1 LPVPLYSCFDSLVL
15 RFFAVLLLL
24 PWSSAALLCLK
35 LAQVWVACCIVTG
48 AEEKK
53 KRVPSKPAAGY
64 GAAVPVTKQGMPNFM
79 ELLNYEVRRAFSSP

>member
-1 LPVPLYSCFDSLVL
+1 LPVPLYSCFDPLVL

-24 PWSSAALLCLK
+24 TWSHAALLCLK

-53 KRVPSKPAAGY
+53 KGY
-64 GAAVPVTKQGMPNFM
+64 QANQQPGM
-79 ELLNYEVRRAFSSP
+79 EQRYR

>member
-1 LPVPLYSCFDSLVL
+1 LPVPLYSCFDPLVL

-24 PWSSAALLCLK
+24 TWSHAALLCLK

-53 KRVPSKPAAGY
+53 KG
-64 GAAVPVTKQGMPNFM
+64 TKQT
-79 ELLNYEVRRAFSSP
+79 SSRVWSSGTGN